1 MRKIISSVLALAM
14 LATSAAAFTGESEA
28 RSRRHYDNKGYYD
41 HHRRHNNN
49 DDVAAA
55 AIIGLA
61 LGAIVI
67 GSLAD
72 QNRRTNLNYAYDDR
86 YDRRYDARDAQW
98 QHIRRCEARYR
109 SYDRY
114 SDTFIGRDG
123 RRYYCNL

>member
-1 MRKIISSVLALAM
+1 MRKFISSFMAVAM
-14 LATSAAAFTGESEA
+14 LATSALAFTGESEA
-28 RSRRHYDNKGYYD
+28 RSRRHHDNYRHYDD
-41 HHRRHNNN
+41 HRRHNN
-49 DDVAAA
+49 DGDVAA

-67 GSLAD
+67 GSLAER
-72 QNRRTNLNYAYDDR
+72 NRRENRDYGYDDR
-86 YDRRYDARDAQW
+86 YDRGDANW
-98 QHIRRCEARYR
+98 EHVRRCEARYR

>member
-1 MRKIISSVLALAM
+1 MRKIISSFLALAM

-28 RSRRHYDNKGYYD
+28 RSRRHYDNHGYYD

-72 QNRRTNLNYAYDDR
+72 QNRRTNRNYAYDDR